1 MRDSDIHRI
10 MGILQKEALH
20 FETPMMVQI
29 GEEDSKSNQPFRVL
43 VSTVLSS
50 RTKDKITREAS
61 KRLFQLAQTPKAIVM
76 TPVEKIEAAIH
87 PVGFWKIKAKNL
99 VRLCQILLEEYNSE
113 VPNSLGEL
121 LKLPGVGSKTA
132 NLVLGVAFNIPAICV
147 DTHVHRISNRL
158 GYVTTKTPRETERVL
173 RRKLPKEHWI
183 GVNETMV
190 RWGQNVCTPISPYC
204 SKCPLFAASKLCDR
218 VGVTKS
224 R

>member
-1 MRDSDIHRI
+1 